1 MDVIFETQIGKA
13 FCIEVG
19 FFDTVLEIK
28 EKVQKYQG
36 IPVAKQTLVFK
47 GQVLQDERDVQHCQ
61 LLQNSHVHLIVASDS
76 DYNYTQK
83 PQVNGQPQQQ
93 APLPSKETQL
103 NVNAPSFTTPVP
115 LQMDANDQVLL
126 LKDKVQ
132 DQTEPVDPVNW
143 LVVHSDERQL
153 TEDEIVEILNI
164 ITPPTSPEKGAAGNI
179 MPPPGGSDMLKLT
192 WKDSADVNTMAAAPR
207 TTGGSDMLKLT
218 WKDSADVNTMAP
230 APKTTSSEKLK
241 VLVLPR
247 HGTKKIPVE
256 MNATDNVGELRK
268 ELEKL
273 QKRILLPLPP
283 EGYFFIH
290 KQSVMEDDRSFKWHH
305 VRQGD
310 TIEIFNGFVTR
321 GTP

>member
-1 MDVIFETQIGKA
+1 MDVIFETQSGKA

-36 IPVAKQTLVFK
+36 IPVTKQTLLFN
-47 GQVLQDERDVQHCQ
+47 GQVLQDERDVEYCQ
-61 LLQNSHVHLIVASDS
+61 LLQNSHVHLLVASDS
-76 DYNYTQK
+76 DHNYVRK

-93 APLPSKETQL
+93 APLPSKETLL
-103 NVNAPSFTTPVP
+103 NVVNAPSSTTPVP
-115 LQMDANDQVLL
+115 HANDPVLL

-132 DQTEPVDPVNW
+132 DQTEPVDPGNW
-143 LVVHSDERQL
+143 LVVHSDERRL
-153 TEDEIVEILNI
+153 TEDDVVEVLNI
-164 ITPPTSPEKGAAGNI
+164 ITPPTSSGKGVARATTGTGSKSKKVTEKNAVDVNI
-179 MPPPGGSDMLKLT
+179 MPPPPPRTTSSDMLKLT
-192 WKDSADVNTMAAAPR
+192 WKDSAAAAPKSR
-207 TTGGSDMLKLT
+207 
-218 WKDSADVNTMAP
+218 
-230 APKTTSSEKLK
+230 SSEKLK

-247 HGTKKIPVE
+247 HATKKIAVE

-268 ELEKL
+268 ELERL

-290 KQSVMEDDRSFKWHH
+290 KQSVMEDDRSFRWHN